1 MDYFETLDR
10 MDNHF
15 YQNVDTWVTPPIFE
29 TTTEDAVS
37 FIPSHLGMV
46 KAKVADLAK
55 KKKDWKIE
63 ILEQDDG
70 REVQFESD
78 LRVLVPNE
86 HWDSFCSIFDGTISN
101 NTYLN
106 LGSLL
111 NETMEEEM
119 KDLREELRVA
129 LANMYDQ
136 DEFRKLNSSSG
147 TWRWRFG
154 VVNFDSKKKL
164 KVAVTQERRSKDI
177 QELYTRLLEVY
188 GNDRGNLE
196 MILEAIKDRSPL
208 NAYRVFKNYDYLY
221 GTRIHSRYHKVDL
234 YFEAL
239 VDTTYHLTE
248 TIYCNNEELLSKI
261 EEESNEVKR
270 VRSVLYPKGGVFT
283 NRFFRVLGETIEDLE

>member
-1 MDYFETLDR
+1 MGYFETLDR

-15 YQNVDTWVTPPIFE
+15 RKKVETSPIFE
-29 TTTEDAVS
+29 TTTSDDVS
-37 FIPSHLGMV
+37 FLPAHLGMV

-63 ILEQDDG
+63 ILEQDDE
-70 REVQFESD
+70 REVQFEND

-86 HWDSFCSIFDGTISN
+86 HWESFCSIFDNTISN

-106 LGSLL
+106 LGFLL

-119 KDLREELRVA
+119 NDLREELRVA

-136 DEFRKLNSSSG
+136 AEFRKLNLSSG
-147 TWRWRFG
+147 TWKWRFG
-154 VVNFDSKKKL
+154 VVSFHSKKNL

-177 QELYTRLLEVY
+177 QELYSRLLEVY

-196 MILEAIKDRSPL
+196 MIIEAIKDKSPL
-208 NAYRVFKNYDYLY
+208 NTYRVFKNYDYLY
-221 GTRIHSRYHKVDL
+221 GTRIHSRYQKVDL

-239 VDTTYHLTE
+239 VDTNYHLTE
-248 TIYCNNEELLSKI
+248 TIFCNNSDLLNAI
-261 EEESNEVKR
+261 EEESNEIKR
-270 VRSVLYPKGGVFT
+270 VRSVIYPKGGKFT
-283 NRFFRVLGETIEDLE
+283 SRFFRVLADTIEDLE